1 MTKLVLVGL
10 GFPGVSL
17 LLMAVA
23 AADSL
28 PPVSDLFLPLVVI
41 FLLVLINGMFVA
53 AEFAIIGVREKQL
66 EELAANGHT
75 TALKVLHVL
84 ESRPELD
91 HYISTAQLG
100 IIISSLGLAMYGIPT
115 IGYFIDPYLINAL
128 ALTSVAASSISY
140 IVALSLLIYLH
151 VVMGE
156 MVPKALALAD
166 ASTMALALSR
176 PMQLAGVILRYPV
189 VLLNSLGNFLLRIF
203 RIPPITGHER
213 LMAAEE
219 LELIVAESAEGGL
232 IEDEEEEIIRNIFDF
247 SERTVGQVMTPR
259 RKVQAL
265 PVSCPLDEMLTIVTE
280 SRHSRFPVYD
290 GDLDHIV
297 GILHLKDLI
306 RQTLRPTGPFDLRLI
321 LRETPEVPED
331 YEVDRMLAAFK
342 HEKLHMAVVRDE
354 FGGIA
359 GIVTLEDLVEEV
371 VGEVRDEF
379 DQEWEPYIEL
389 APGVL
394 ELSGDYLLDD
404 LNDDVYLGDE
414 EELPD
419 VETVGGLIISLLG
432 RPPIVGDA
440 VVFQENIHLVVL
452 DVDRLAVGRVRVEFP
467 APDMS
472 SADPEAR
479 KSEEE

>member
-1 MTKLVLVGL
+1 
-10 GFPGVSL
+10 
-17 LLMAVA
+17 
-23 AADSL
+23 
-28 PPVSDLFLPLVVI
+28 
-41 FLLVLINGMFVA
+41 
-53 AEFAIIGVREKQL
+53 
-66 EELAANGHT
+66 
-75 TALKVLHVL
+75 
-84 ESRPELD
+84 
-91 HYISTAQLG
+91 
-100 IIISSLGLAMYGIPT
+100 
-115 IGYFIDPYLINAL
+115 
-128 ALTSVAASSISY
+128 
-140 IVALSLLIYLH
+140 
-151 VVMGE
+151 
-156 MVPKALALAD
+156 
-166 ASTMALALSR
+166 
-176 PMQLAGVILRYPV
+176 
-189 VLLNSLGNFLLRIF
+189 
-203 RIPPITGHER
+203 
-213 LMAAEE
+213 
-219 LELIVAESAEGGL
+219 
-232 IEDEEEEIIRNIFDF
+232 
-247 SERTVGQVMTPR
+247 
-259 RKVQAL
+259 
-265 PVSCPLDEMLTIVTE
+265 
-280 SRHSRFPVYD
+280 
-290 GDLDHIV
+290 
-297 GILHLKDLI
+297 
-306 RQTLRPTGPFDLRLI
+306 
-321 LRETPEVPED
+321 
-331 YEVDRMLAAFK
+331 
-342 HEKLHMAVVRDE
+342 VRDE